1 VIPLKSVHIFFAALS
16 LSGFIYHFTMNIIN
30 PLLLQRKVLKIIPH
44 VVDTALLLSGF
55 TLVYQY
61 HWLSREHDWLIVKMF
76 ALLTYIGLGV
86 LAMRS
91 QTRLR
96 WVALLGSLL
105 CYAFIIGVAV
115 TKAAFII
122 S

>member
-1 VIPLKSVHIFFAALS
+1 MLKIVHIFLAAFS
-16 LSGFIYHFTMNIIN
+16 FSGFIYRFTMNNID
-30 PLLLQRKVLKIIPH
+30 PRKLQRKLLKIFPH

-61 HWLSREHDWLIVKMF
+61 HWLSREHDWLIVKML
-76 ALLTYIGLGV
+76 ALLAYVGLGV
-86 LAMRS
+86 VAMRS

-96 WVALLGSLL
+96 WVALLGSLF
-105 CYAFIIGVAV
+105 CYAFMIGVAV
-115 TKAAFII
+115 SKAAFII